1 MCVRID
7 FRRYVSW
14 CKATAGKTTADEA
27 LKNCTSVESVI
38 VVKRDGRVEMVEGRD
53 HWYAEAAAEVSA
65 DCAPEPM
72 DAEDMLFIL
81 YTSDLQVSLRV
92 WFTHVVDIWSM
103 LRTASRMSSNMS
115 AAMCT
120 GKGRCGVDYG
130 HSYIIYG
137 PLLNGATTMMFEG
150 VPTWPDAGRFGRL

>member
-1 MCVRID
+1 MYRGA
-7 FRRYVSW
+7 
-14 CKATAGKTTADEA
+14 KALPVKTTVDEA

-38 VVKRDGRVEMVEGRD
+38 VVKRDGREVEMVEGRD

-81 YTSDLQVSLRV
+81 YTLDLQVSLRV
-92 WFTHVVDIWSM
+92 CSHMWYTWSM
-103 LRTASRMSSNMS
+103 QLTASRMSSNTS

-120 GKGRCGVDYG
+120 GVRPMWVGLR
-130 HSYIIYG
+130 
-137 PLLNGATTMMFEG
+137 ATATSS
-150 VPTWPDAGRFGRL
+150 TDRY